1 MSKERHWVR
10 DLVRQSVCSFWLP
23 NSIDKFYPNFVPRLT
38 DGRFLAVGYKGKD
51 RRDDIDSTEKKTIGD
66 VWEAR
71 RKGRCIFRLVGIDD
85 FGAVLKSAVAA

>member
-1 MSKERHWVR
+1 
-10 DLVRQSVCSFWLP
+10 
-23 NSIDKFYPNFVPRLT
+23 
-38 DGRFLAVGYKGKD
+38 LAVGYKGKD

>member
-1 MSKERHWVR
+1 M
-10 DLVRQSVCSFWLP
+10 
-23 NSIDKFYPNFVPRLT
+23 
-38 DGRFLAVGYKGKD
+38 AVGYKGKD

-71 RKGRCIFRLVGIDD
+71 WKGRCIFRLVGIDD